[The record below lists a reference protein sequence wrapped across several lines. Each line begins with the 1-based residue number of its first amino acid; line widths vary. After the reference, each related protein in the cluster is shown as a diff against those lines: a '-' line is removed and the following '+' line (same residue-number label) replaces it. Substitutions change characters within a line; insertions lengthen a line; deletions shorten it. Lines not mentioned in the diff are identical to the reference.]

1 MNFAVNYLAVL
12 GAAIAGAVINA
23 AWYSGIFAKQV
34 NALRAADPTIAGRA
48 PAPPMYGVALAAQLV
63 MAFTLAVFL
72 KTLGF
77 SGWSSGLMVG
87 FFAWLG
93 FTATAL
99 GVVETF
105 GYRPVRFL
113 LVDAGNWLVTLL
125 AMGALLGSFG

>member
-1 MNFAVNYLAVL
+1 MDFTVNYIAVI

-23 AWYSGIFAKQV
+23 AWYSGLFAKQV

-48 PAPPMYGVALAAQLV
+48 PASPLYSVALAAQLI
-63 MAFTLAVFL
+63 MAFTLAVFF

-77 SGWSSGLMVG
+77 TGWSNGLMVG

-99 GVVETF
+99 AVVQTF
-105 GYRPVRFL
+105 GYRKPMFL
-113 LVDAGNWLVTLL
+113 VIDAGNWLVTLL
-125 AMGALLGSFG
+125 AMGAIIGTLG

>member
-23 AWYSGIFAKQV
+23 AWYSGIFARQV

-48 PAPPMYGVALAAQLV
+48 PAPPLYSVALAAQLI

-77 SGWSSGLMVG
+77 TGWSNGMMVG

-93 FTATAL
+93 FSVTSLA
-99 GVVETF
+99 VVQTF
-105 GYRPVRFL
+105 GYRKPLFTVI
-113 LVDAGNWLVTLL
+113 DGGNWLVTLL
-125 AMGALLGSFG
+125 AMGAILGSFG

>member
-23 AWYSGIFAKQV
+23 AWYSGIFARQV

-48 PAPPMYGVALAAQLV
+48 PAPPLYSVALAAQLI

-72 KTLGF
+72 RTLGF
-77 SGWSSGLMVG
+77 TGWGNGAMVG

-93 FTATAL
+93 FTVTAL
-99 GVVETF
+99 AVVQTF
-105 GYRPVRFL
+105 GYRKPMFTVI
-113 LVDAGNWLVTLL
+113 DGGNWLVTLL
-125 AMGALLGSFG
+125 AMGAIIGALG

>member
-1 MNFAVNYLAVL
+1 MDFTVSYIAVI

-23 AWYSGIFAKQV
+23 AWYSGLFAKQV
-34 NALRAADPTIAGRA
+34 TALRAADPTIAGRA
-48 PAPPMYGVALAAQLV
+48 PAPPLYSVALAAQLI

-77 SGWSSGLMVG
+77 TGWSNGLMVG

-99 GVVETF
+99 AVVGMHVKDRHRAMARKVLRLPEPVKD
-105 GYRPVRFL
+105 RP
-113 LVDAGNWLVTLL
+113 
-125 AMGALLGSFG
+125 